1 LEGILLSGSLSAQ
14 KRHRQSLKRRF
25 RNKAAKSGVRSAKRR
40 FLSAVKEN
48 DVQAAENAYTEV
60 SKLIDTAAGKGVFH
74 KNTAARTKSRLHHK
88 LNYLKN
94 Q

>member
-1 LEGILLSGSLSAQ
+1 MSGSISAQ

-40 FLSAVKEN
+40 FLAAVKEN
-48 DVQAAENAYTEV
+48 DVAVAEGAFVEV
-60 SKLIDTAAGKGVFH
+60 SKLIDTATGKGMFH
-74 KNTAARTKSRLHHK
+74 KNTAARTKSRLNHK
-88 LNYLKN
+88 LNQLKN